1 MEPWSDNQ
9 FNNVHFIDFYSFPDF
24 LLIHRS
30 QLFLPKNIL
39 PAPKFLSW
47 ALFFRG
53 IKASTPHCIY
63 FFTPISSIT
72 FFSWLFWHY
81 TSGFPPTSLAIPSQ
95 ASSSTQ
101 PLNVEVTTWIHL
113 TRPGSLYILSLG
125 HQKANAL
132 SPSYLSYQQDLMQLV
147 SPSSLTYLFTKLPG
161 HPTLLI
167 SLQDHSY
174 SSCFSVLI
182 LTLPLLL
189 NLLKLESTI
198 PKSLDL
204 FPSLLLSFPCWV
216 HSVSSL

>member
-53 IKASTPHCIY
+53 IKASTPHCM
-63 FFTPISSIT
+63 ISSLPFLQSLSSLD
-72 FFSWLFWHY
+72 FFD
-81 TSGFPPTSLAIPSQ
+81 TSGFPLTSLPIPSQ

-132 SPSYLSYQQDLMQLV
+132 APSYLSYQQDLMQLV
-147 SPSSLTYLFTKLPG
+147 SSSSLTYFFTKLPG
-161 HPTLLI
+161 HPTFLI

-182 LTLPLLL
+182 LTLPLPL

-204 FPSLLLSFPCWV
+204 FSSLLLSFPCWV